1 MMKRHQY
8 LVNIIFI
15 FQMIVN
21 MILILC
27 NIASRFINSTWWSIN
42 IAQNGILYGRMG
54 VLHNSKAQSLD
65 IS

>member
-1 MMKRHQY
+1 
-8 LVNIIFI
+8 
-15 FQMIVN
+15 MIVN